1 VYFWRDS
8 SGNEIDVVFETSEG
22 LQAVEIKSGSTFAS
36 DWTDGVK
43 KWEKFTADTPT
54 RKPILI
60 YGGDESHER
69 GACHLVAWRDIRAIT

>member
-1 VYFWRDS
+1 MGKV
-8 SGNEIDVVFETSEG
+8 
-22 LQAVEIKSGSTFAS
+22 L
-36 DWTDGVK
+36 
-43 KWEKFTADTPT
+43 ADTPT